1 MHSMLRFLYFYI
13 CIQMWETSL
22 SLKIRIWKWKEKKNG
37 KQYTLKKKYINKYII
52 SANTVI

>member
-1 MHSMLRFLYFYI
+1 MLRFLYFYI